1 MRRKNGNAF
10 CSPASDLR
18 KTSSWL
24 PRRKRTFSVRAPSSS
39 SRCTTCGRVR
49 AAVDQ
54 ISQENDDRVRGA
66 ARGVVTFHSAKQIVE
81 QVQPPV
87 DVAHGIDARAGR
99 DRSPRPRLHVAL
111 PGERRKKI
119 TKHDITAAHDPC
131 NLPCRPPARSAA
143 GSHRAGGTGAAATTQ
158 TSELHEALR
167 TADMRVAATGFRLST
182 AAAGLCDRQEPGTGI
197 QLHTLAQYAPGS
209 RAQVRAHFG
218 MAGTAAVEGVVPG
231 SPADRAGIRADD
243 TIVKIGTIAPP
254 DTLPAE
260 ASVATLE
267 ALYRQIAELPPG
279 EPIEIAVLRNGKN
292 ASFHRPPAA
301 RLPHPLRIAHR
312 RPVRRARQWRAGSD
326 HVKYIEDVD
335 PELFPAVVAHELAH
349 NILRHR
355 VRLIAAGA
363 SFGLASGFGRNVRL
377 FRQTEIQADIL
388 SVHLLARAGYAPSL
402 AARFLREVGPRLLEG
417 QIPSRSHP
425 PIRARA
431 GTVEAEAARPAA
443 DGKLPAFYARRNAAL
458 TGEWQS
464 LLVRGGD

>member
-1 MRRKNGNAF
+1 MTHAICLAVRR
-10 CSPASDLR
+10 L
-18 KTSSWL
+18 
-24 PRRKRTFSVRAPSSS
+24 
-39 SRCTTCGRVR
+39 
-49 AAVDQ
+49 
-54 ISQENDDRVRGA
+54 
-66 ARGVVTFHSAKQIVE
+66 
-81 QVQPPV
+81 
-87 DVAHGIDARAGR
+87 
-99 DRSPRPRLHVAL
+99 AL
-111 PGERRKKI
+111 PLAVI
-119 TKHDITAAHDPC
+119 APAAQAQPQ
-131 NLPCRPPARSAA
+131 
-143 GSHRAGGTGAAATTQ
+143 TTQ

-279 EPIEIAVLRNGKN
+279 EPIEIAVLRNGK
-292 ASFHRPPAA
+292 ALHFTVRPQPAC
-301 RLPHPLRIAHR
+301 RTRYELRIADR
-312 RPVRRARQWRAGSD
+312 FDARANGELVQITSR
-326 HVKYIEDVD
+326 YIEDVD

-355 VRLIAAGA
+355 DRLIAADA
-363 SFGLASGFGRNVRL
+363 SFGLASGFGRNVGL

-417 QIPSRSHP
+417 QIRNRSHP
-425 PIRARA
+425 PFKDRAA
-431 GTVEAEAARPAA
+431 TVEAEAARLAA
-443 DGKLPAFYARRNAAL
+443 DGKLPAFYATRNAPL